1 MISTGGTI
9 EGAAKTLLVAG
20 SASQMIVVATHALLA
35 GPAVRR
41 LLALPID
48 RLLTTD
54 SVTMVRDIA
63 LPVQVVSLAP
73 LIADVIARLHE
84 NKSLG
89 DLIWHE

>member
-63 LPVQVVSLAP
+63 LPVQA

>member
-9 EGAAKTLLVAG
+9 EGAAKTLLAAG

-41 LLALPID
+41 LLELPID

-63 LPVQVVSLAP
+63 LPVQA

-84 NKSLG
+84 NKSPG

>member
-1 MISTGGTI
+1 MNPL
-9 EGAAKTLLVAG
+9 AAG

-63 LPVQVVSLAP
+63 LPVQVVILAP
-73 LIADVIARLHE
+73 LIADVDNASSREQIIGRPHLARM
-84 NKSLG
+84 KI
-89 DLIWHE
+89 DCV